1 MYITYIYVYIYDIC
15 ICNIYIYIYIYIYI
29 RDYFILFILGY
40 NIFSDLKIESKIE
53 KVIFSM

>member
-1 MYITYIYVYIYDIC
+1 MIYVYVIY
-15 ICNIYIYIYIYIYI
+15 NIYI

>member
-15 ICNIYIYIYIYIYI
+15 ICNIYIYIYIYI
-29 RDYFILFILGY
+29 RGYFILFILGY